1 MNSRGW
7 IRQTPI
13 MTESEREESSARP
26 GSGRAFLSR
35 IKKALRCLP
44 FWRGLALPD
53 LAAQLIFWPLMA
65 AGLTLDLWSKSAV
78 FNWLRQQQSNSVSII
93 DGCLQLVVMENKGA
107 AFGIA
112 AGQYHLLVA
121 VSVIAL
127 VVIFAVFLLGGTR
140 QKLIHIALALF
151 AAGVCGNLYD
161 RIFNNGLVRD
171 FIDVY
176 YRQYHWPAFNVAD
189 SMLCV
194 GVGLM
199 IISSFRAPKRS
210 S

>member
-1 MNSRGW
+1 MNSRGR
-7 IRQTPI
+7 IRQAPI
-13 MTESEREESSARP
+13 MTEFEREESSARP
-26 GSGRAFLSR
+26 TSGRAFLKR
-35 IKKALRCLP
+35 QA
-44 FWRGLALPD
+44 FALPD
-53 LAAQLIFWPLMA
+53 LAAHLVFWPLMA
-65 AGLTLDLWSKSAV
+65 AGLTLDLWSKWAV
-78 FNWLRQQQSNSVSII
+78 FNRLRQ
-93 DGCLQLVVMENKGA
+93 LVAMENKGA

-127 VVIFAVFLLGGTR
+127 IVIFAVFVFSGTR
-140 QKLIHIALALF
+140 QKLVHIALALF

-189 SMLCV
+189 SLLCV

>member
-1 MNSRGW
+1 MNSRGR
-7 IRQTPI
+7 IRQAPI
-13 MTESEREESSARP
+13 MTEFEREESSARP
-26 GSGRAFLSR
+26 TSGRAFLKR
-35 IKKALRCLP
+35 QA
-44 FWRGLALPD
+44 FALPD
-53 LAAQLIFWPLMA
+53 LAAHLVFWPLMA
-65 AGLTLDLWSKSAV
+65 AGLTLDLWSKRAV
-78 FNWLRQQQSNSVSII
+78 FNWLEQKPGNDVSII
-93 DGCLQLVVMENKGA
+93 DGFLQLVAMENKGA

-127 VVIFAVFLLGGTR
+127 IVIFAVFVFSGTR
-140 QKLIHIALALF
+140 QKLVHIALALF

-189 SMLCV
+189 SLLCV